1 MSLWD
6 VISEAAAGLLCIMG
20 SYFDE
25 FLEEERGKEL
35 TTP

>member
-1 MSLWD
+1 
-6 VISEAAAGLLCIMG
+6 LLCIMG

-35 TTP
+35 TTPWLSE